1 MNPIPTPRCCARV
14 AKAFNGRNAA
24 EVAKRFHL
32 TECMVITIAQYHA
45 ALQEALRQLDAK
57 DAEIAAIK
65 TRAQFRQELAEKG
78 LSANAWARQH
88 GYSTASVSAILND
101 DERNPRIR
109 CLRGE
114 AHKIAVSMGL
124 KRDARGTPMDDEMLG
139 GAATRKNGKRLMTPA
154 QLQRLAGLSGRPLL
168 PPPSDTASGEG
179 FEPLRNECGYILG
192 DRSPERAQAIAADI
206 RRRMATEHNYADLPV
221 GPQPELELS

>member
-45 ALQEALRQLDAK
+45 ALQEDLRQLDAK

-114 AHKIAVSMGL
+114 AHNIAVSMGL
-124 KRDARGTPMDDEMLG
+124 KRDARGTPMDD

-221 GPQPELELS
+221 GPQPELEI

>member
-1 MNPIPTPRCCARV
+1 MNHIPTPRCCARV
-14 AKAFNGRNAA
+14 ARAFNGRNAA
-24 EVAKRFHL
+24 EVAQRFHL
-32 TECMVITIAQYHA
+32 TECMVHTIVQYHA

-114 AHKIAVSMGL
+114 AHNIAVSMGL

-154 QLQRLAGLSGRPLL
+154 QFQRLAG
-168 PPPSDTASGEG
+168 
-179 FEPLRNECGYILG
+179 
-192 DRSPERAQAIAADI
+192 
-206 RRRMATEHNYADLPV
+206 LPV

>member
-101 DERNPRIR
+101 DERTPKRK

-114 AHKIAVSMGL
+114 SHCIAVSLGI
-124 KRDARGTPMDDEMLG
+124 KAGEIAPQPAPRG
-139 GAATRKNGKRLMTPA
+139 RLMT
-154 QLQRLAGLSGRPLL
+154 
-168 PPPSDTASGEG
+168 
-179 FEPLRNECGYILG
+179 
-192 DRSPERAQAIAADI
+192 AA
-206 RRRMATEHNYADLPV
+206 A
-221 GPQPELELS
+221 

>member
-124 KRDARGTPMDDEMLG
+124 KRAARGTPMDDEMLG

-168 PPPSDTASGEG
+168 PPPSDWQEQ
-179 FEPLRNECGYILG
+179 G
-192 DRSPERAQAIAADI
+192 DAA
-206 RRRMATEHNYADLPV
+206 R
-221 GPQPELELS
+221 LELLARGLAA

>member
-1 MNPIPTPRCCARV
+1 MNHIPTPRCCARV

-45 ALQEALRQLDAK
+45 ALQEALRQLDAVPEKTGPRK
-57 DAEIAAIK
+57 DAEMATLK

-114 AHKIAVSMGL
+114 AHNIAVSMGL

-154 QLQRLAGLSGRPLL
+154 QFQRLAG
-168 PPPSDTASGEG
+168 
-179 FEPLRNECGYILG
+179 
-192 DRSPERAQAIAADI
+192 
-206 RRRMATEHNYADLPV
+206 LPV

>member
-114 AHKIAVSMGL
+114 AHNIAVSMGL

-139 GAATRKNGKRLMTPA
+139 GAATRKNGKRLMTPV
-154 QLQRLAGLSGRPLL
+154 QFQRLADLAGRPLL

-221 GPQPELELS
+221 GPQPELEI